1 MWLILGVFSGT
12 YLLRAIVDLSTDPSY
27 QNFTSMLSALTVG
40 ILNDFFALM
49 LILVLHYGNFSES
62 NQKERLRDSFAGMS
76 EDNDEREVS
85 VIFSLD
91 SNPSESQR
99 NSLNIEDSSELSDQ
113 NIIAHSPDSRETKS

>member
-12 YLLRAIVDLSTDPSY
+12 YLLRAIVDLSTDPS
-27 QNFTSMLSALTVG
+27 FTKFAGMLSDLTVG

-62 NQKERLRDSFAGMS
+62 SQKCRLRDSFAGMS
-76 EDNDEREVS
+76 EDNDDREVS
-85 VIFSLD
+85 VIFPLD
-91 SNPSESQR
+91 SIPSQR